1 VYVCMWGV
9 CMCLWGGLHA
19 YVGVLHMFVGASACV
34 CRGIW
39 HVYVGGLRVY
49 VSMWKVCMYMYMCVC
64 AGSATAD
71 ARYLASSQEPD
82 EELQSLLSY
91 EEVCQ
96 KAIPDLKVNQHSAL
110 S

>member
-1 VYVCMWGV
+1 
-9 CMCLWGGLHA
+9 
-19 YVGVLHMFVGASACV
+19 
-34 CRGIW
+34 
-39 HVYVGGLRVY
+39 
-49 VSMWKVCMYMYMCVC
+49 MCVC

-110 S
+110 SWQRL